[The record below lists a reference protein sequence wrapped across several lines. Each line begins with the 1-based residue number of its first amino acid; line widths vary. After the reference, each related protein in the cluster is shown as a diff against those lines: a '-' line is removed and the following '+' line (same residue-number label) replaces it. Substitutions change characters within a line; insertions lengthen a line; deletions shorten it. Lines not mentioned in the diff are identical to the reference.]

1 MGVNDS
7 MTTWLILVLLFFK
20 HFLADF
26 CWQSDRMLKDKGH
39 FWRIGGLQH
48 AGLHG
53 ALTYVI
59 LMHFLGIQACVMLA
73 VFDAVLH
80 YSMDLVHRR
89 ATVRAS
95 VDSNVFWIWTGIDQ
109 FVHAVTYLSIG
120 FVVSILLATY
130 I

>member
-1 MGVNDS
+1 
-7 MTTWLILVLLFFK
+7 MTTWLILALLFVK

-26 CWQSDRMLKDKGH
+26 CWQTDKMLRDKGH
-39 FWRIGGLQH
+39 LLRLGGLQH

-73 VFDAVLH
+73 VFDAAVH
-80 YSMDLVHRR
+80 YTIDWCHRR
-89 ATVRAS
+89 ATARLKS
-95 VDSNVFWIWTGIDQ
+95 DSNVFWAWIGFDQ
-109 FVHAVTYLSIG
+109 LLHALTYLMIG
-120 FVVSILLATY
+120 FTVSILLVEY

>member
-1 MGVNDS
+1 MI
-7 MTTWLILVLLFFK
+7 TWLILALLFFK

-26 CWQSDRMLKDKGH
+26 CWQSDQMIRDKGH
-39 FWRIGGLQH
+39 LGRLGGLQH

-59 LMHFLGIQACVMLA
+59 LMHFLTIQACIMLA

-80 YSMDLVHRR
+80 YAMDLVHRR
-89 ATVRAS
+89 ATVRLS
-95 VDSNVFWIWTGIDQ
+95 TESDKFWMWIGIDQ
-109 FVHAVTYLSIG
+109 LVHSVVYLMIG
-120 FVVSILLATY
+120 LTVSILLTEY

>member
-1 MGVNDS
+1 
-7 MTTWLILVLLFFK
+7 MTTWLVLALLFFK

-39 FWRIGGLQH
+39 LGRLGGLQH

-59 LMHFLGIQACVMLA
+59 LMHFLGMQACVMLA
-73 VFDAVLH
+73 VFDATLH
-80 YSMDLVHRR
+80 YFIDFVHRR
-89 ATVRAS
+89 ATVKLS
-95 VDSNVFWIWTGIDQ
+95 TDSDSFWMWIGIDQ
-109 FVHAVTYLSIG
+109 LVHAMVYLMIG
-120 FVVSILLATY
+120 FTVSILLADY

>member
-1 MGVNDS
+1 MI
-7 MTTWLILVLLFFK
+7 TWLVLALLFFK

-26 CWQSDRMLKDKGH
+26 CWQTDKMLRDKGH
-39 FWRIGGLQH
+39 FWRLGGLQH

-73 VFDAVLH
+73 VFDAVVH
-80 YSMDLVHRR
+80 YTIDWMHRR
-89 ATVRAS
+89 ATVRMTA
-95 VDSNVFWIWTGIDQ
+95 DSNAFWMWIGLDQ
-109 FVHAVTYLSIG
+109 FVHLLTYLLIC
-120 FVVSILLATY
+120 FTVSILLTEY

>member
-1 MGVNDS
+1 MI
-7 MTTWLILVLLFFK
+7 TWLILALLFVK

-39 FWRIGGLQH
+39 FGRLGGLQH

-59 LMHFLGIQACVMLA
+59 LMHFLGLQACVMLA
-73 VFDAVLH
+73 VFDAVIH
-80 YSMDLVHRR
+80 YTVDWTHRR
-89 ATVRAS
+89 VAVKLAY
-95 VDSNVFWIWTGIDQ
+95 DSNEFWFWIGIDQ
-109 FVHAVTYLSIG
+109 LIHTLTYLIIA
-120 FVVSILLATY
+120 FVVSILMIEY

>member
-1 MGVNDS
+1 MN
-7 MTTWLILVLLFFK
+7 TWLILALLFFK

-26 CWQSDRMLKDKGH
+26 CWQTDRMLRDKGH

-59 LMHFLGIQACVMLA
+59 LMHFLNLQACVILA
-73 VFDAVLH
+73 AFDAVVH
-80 YSMDLVHRR
+80 YFIDWGHRR
-89 ATVRAS
+89 IAVRMTP
-95 VDSNVFWIWTGIDQ
+95 DSNQFWMWIGIDQ
-109 FVHAVTYLSIG
+109 LVHATVYLGIG
-120 FVVSILLATY
+120 FVVSILLIEY

>member
-1 MGVNDS
+1 
-7 MTTWLILVLLFFK
+7 MTTWLILILLFIK

-26 CWQSDRMLKDKGH
+26 CWQSNRMLKDKGH
-39 FWRIGGLQH
+39 FGRLGGFQH

-73 VFDAVLH
+73 VFDAAIH
-80 YSMDLVHRR
+80 YVVDWVNRR
-89 ATVRAS
+89 VTVRLTTNDNS
-95 VDSNVFWIWTGIDQ
+95 YWIWFGIDQ
-109 FVHAVTYLSIG
+109 LLHHITYLFIA
-120 FVVSILLATY
+120 FTTSILLTEY

>member
-1 MGVNDS
+1 
-7 MTTWLILVLLFFK
+7 MTIWLILALLFFK

-39 FWRIGGLQH
+39 FGRLGGLQH

-59 LMHFLGIQACVMLA
+59 LMHFLGIQACIMLA
-73 VFDAVLH
+73 VFDAVIH
-80 YSMDLVHRR
+80 YAVDWSHRR
-89 ATVRAS
+89 VTVRLAN
-95 VDSNVFWIWTGIDQ
+95 DSDQFWFWIGVDQ
-109 FVHAVTYLSIG
+109 LIHAITYLAIG
-120 FVVSILLATY
+120 FVVSVLLAEY

>member
-1 MGVNDS
+1 

-26 CWQSDRMLKDKGH
+26 CWQSDRMLRDKGH
-39 FWRIGGLQH
+39 FGRLGGLQH

-59 LMHFLGIQACVMLA
+59 LMHFLSMQACVMLA
-73 VFDAVLH
+73 VFDTVIH
-80 YSMDLVHRR
+80 YIVDWSHRR
-89 ATVRAS
+89 ITVKMPT
-95 VDSNVFWIWTGIDQ
+95 DSNVFWMWIGVDQ
-109 FVHAVTYLSIG
+109 FVHAVTYLLIG
-120 FVVSILLATY
+120 FVVAILLASY

>member
-1 MGVNDS
+1 
-7 MTTWLILVLLFFK
+7 MTTWLVLALLFFK

-39 FWRIGGLQH
+39 FGRLGGLQH

-53 ALTYVI
+53 VLTYAI

-73 VFDAVLH
+73 VFDAVTH
-80 YSMDLVHRR
+80 YMVDLIHRR
-89 ATVRAS
+89 ATVRLTKDA
-95 VDSNVFWIWTGIDQ
+95 DAFWMWIGIDQ
-109 FVHAVTYLSIG
+109 LIHAFTYIMIA
-120 FVVSILLATY
+120 FVVSMLLAQY

>member
-1 MGVNDS
+1 MI
-7 MTTWLILVLLFFK
+7 TWLILVLLFVK

-26 CWQSDRMLKDKGH
+26 CWQTDRMLRDKGH

-59 LMHFLGIQACVMLA
+59 LMHFLGVQACVMLA
-73 VFDAVLH
+73 VFDAAVH
-80 YSMDLVHRR
+80 YAVDWTHRR
-89 ATVRAS
+89 ATVKLTY
-95 VDSNVFWIWTGIDQ
+95 DSNQFWFWIGVDQ
-109 FVHAVTYLSIG
+109 LLHALTYLIISFI
-120 FVVSILLATY
+120 VSVLMIEY